1 MSQTWAVRSRS
12 GARAVG
18 AILVLVGFMVV
29 TMTLG
34 GPQSRAAAVPSQ
46 ILSTTAPS
54 TAPTTTPPVATTHT
68 TVRTTVTTRPAPT
81 TSRAPATTAVRTYS
95 PVAPPS
101 NRQYVAPTSAAPS
114 TTTSTSTTTT
124 TIAPISGQVPV
135 APLTLPLRTK
145 GSNGHVNPLFA
156 WLSGVGFLIALLIV
170 AVRLVYTRAG
180 GRDRAP
186 LPARPDATSA

>member
-1 MSQTWAVRSRS
+1 M
-12 GARAVG
+12 
-18 AILVLVGFMVV
+18 LVLVGFMVV
-29 TMTLG
+29 TMALG

-46 ILSTTAPS
+46 ILSTTAPK
-54 TAPTTTPPVATTHT
+54 TTPTTTPRVSTTLT

-81 TSRAPATTAVRTYS
+81 TSRSPATTAVRTYS
-95 PVAPPS
+95 PVAPPA

-114 TTTSTSTTTT
+114 TTTSTSTTTTT

-145 GSNGHVNPLFA
+145 GSNGHVNPVFA

-170 AVRLVYTRAG
+170 AARLVITRPG